1 MSSAILYVAIVAIW
15 AVVLIPRWLRRDSS
29 ERGSGVTATAKD
41 AAEDTAADTAED
53 TAADSAEVDEQPAPE
68 PYARPRLRSRPQVP
82 QVPRVSQAARVS
94 QAPQAAQAAQGRG
107 ESGRREGGQ
116 RQEGSGDI
124 RRDREHARV
133 LTSRRRLLGLL
144 VLIAIGSAALVVTRM
159 AAWWVLGP
167 PSVMLLSYL
176 VLLREAS
183 KADAERRE
191 LGYAGAAPVAHV
203 AVADQAAPAP
213 LAPVAPRPVRVPDAE
228 VIDISASRG
237 PTGEGLY
244 DQYADAKLRAVGD

>member
-1 MSSAILYVAIVAIW
+1 LSSAILYVAIVGIW

-29 ERGSGVTATAKD
+29 ERGSGVTATTKD
-41 AAEDTAADTAED
+41 TAEDTAADTAEV
-53 TAADSAEVDEQPAPE
+53 AAEVDEQPVPE
-68 PYARPRLRSRPQVP
+68 PYARPRLRSRPQLPQVP
-82 QVPRVSQAARVS
+82 QVSRVSQSA
-94 QAPQAAQAAQGRG
+94 QAAQAAQGRG
-107 ESGRREGGQ
+107 ESGRREGGR
-116 RQEGSGDI
+116 RQEGSGDM

-191 LGYAGAAPVAHV
+191 LSYAGAAQMAHG
-203 AVADQAAPAP
+203 AVADQAVPAP
-213 LAPVAPRPVRVPDAE
+213 LAPLAPVAPVAPRPVRVPDAE
-228 VIDISASRG
+228 IIDISASRG